1 MTDLQA
7 AEIIEQV
14 FKAHWPNW
22 IFSIEETK
30 VWVRQLRHYDYN
42 LAKTAI
48 NNFYMAQ
55 TRQGKPAP
63 GALIAALRNKA
74 RAQDQKTKNN
84 DPVLICEILREG
96 KPKGQ
101 RFYGKHLPPNEVCEK
116 TADKLRENFDNLYGG
131 NHIVIRHWAS
141 PAEKTVDGPVL
152 KGEARMQAI
161 ARCKKA
167 LGTGFVDDIPF

>member
-30 VWVRQLRHYDYN
+30 VWVRQLRYYDFM

-74 RAQDQKTKNN
+74 RAQDQSAMNN
-84 DPVLICEILREG
+84 GPVLICEILREG
-96 KPKGQ
+96 KPRGE
-101 RFYGKHLPPNEVCEK
+101 RFFGKYLPPNEVCEK
-116 TADKLRENFDNLYGG
+116 MSDKLREKFDNLYGG

-141 PAEKTVDGPVL
+141 PAPKTVDGPVL

-167 LGTGFVDDIPF
+167 LGTGFADELPF